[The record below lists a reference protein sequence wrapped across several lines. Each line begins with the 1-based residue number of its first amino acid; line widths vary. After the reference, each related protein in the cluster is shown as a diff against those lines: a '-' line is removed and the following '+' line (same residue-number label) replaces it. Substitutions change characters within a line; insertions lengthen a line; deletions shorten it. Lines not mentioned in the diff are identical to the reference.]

1 MRRTTVTTITMTA
14 VLTHTL
20 DSPIGPLRVATID
33 GRVCALHFGG
43 EWDDILPRL
52 ERRFG
57 ALRVDAGGDGPV
69 RAALVDYLAGRLTA
83 LDPLEVDAG
92 GTPFQARVWQ
102 MLRRIPAGTTWS
114 YAQLAAAIGE
124 PTAVRAVAS
133 ANARNPVALIV
144 PCHRVIG
151 SDGTLTGYGGG
162 LDRKAWLL
170 RHEGV
175 LAPQLY

>member
-1 MRRTTVTTITMTA
+1 MTTTTA
-14 VLTHTL
+14 PELLTDTI
-20 DSPIGPLRVATID
+20 DSPIGPLRVATVM

-43 EWDDILPRL
+43 EWSDLLPRL

-57 ALRVDAGGDGPV
+57 ARRVTPRHDEPV
-69 RAALVDYLAGRLTA
+69 RTALLDYLAGRLTA
-83 LDPLEVDAG
+83 LDALDVDPG
-92 GTPFQARVWQ
+92 GTPFQGRVWQ

-124 PTAVRAVAS
+124 PAAVRAVAS

-175 LAPQLY
+175 MAAGLY

>member
-1 MRRTTVTTITMTA
+1 MRKTTVTTTTA
-14 VLTHTL
+14 LDVLTDTL
-20 DSPIGPLRVATID
+20 HSPIGPLRVATID

-43 EWDDILPRL
+43 EWNEILPRL

-57 ALRVDAGGDGPV
+57 PLRATARADEPV
-69 RAALVDYLAGRLTA
+69 RTALLDYLAGRLA
-83 LDPLEVDAG
+83 AIDALEVDPG

-102 MLRRIPAGTTWS
+102 TLRRIPAGQTWS
-114 YAQLAAAIGE
+114 YAQLASAIGE
-124 PTAVRAVAS
+124 PAAVRAVAS

-170 RHEGV
+170 RHEG
-175 LAPQLY
+175 AMGARLY

>member
-1 MRRTTVTTITMTA
+1 MTTTTMTE
-14 VLTHTL
+14 VLTDTL

-43 EWDDILPRL
+43 EWNDILPRL

-57 ALRVDAGGDGPV
+57 ALRVDARGNESV
-69 RAALVDYLAGRLTA
+69 RAALVDYLAGGLTA
-83 LDPLEVDAG
+83 LDALDVDPG

-102 MLRRIPAGTTWS
+102 TLRRIPAGTTWS
-114 YAQLAAAIGE
+114 YARLAAAIDE

-170 RHEGV
+170 RREGV
-175 LAPQLY
+175 FGPQLY